1 MIKEY
6 AIVSRT
12 WNAFST
18 IIAKLQRFTLDPL
31 RTFDLEFMIG
41 FIIQRRARK
50 HHLQQFSIGAETLK
64 RPEMVSNICYE
75 QSDWANLNLM

>member
-1 MIKEY
+1 MI
-6 AIVSRT
+6 S
-12 WNAFST
+12 
-18 IIAKLQRFTLDPL
+18 
-31 RTFDLEFMIG
+31 

-64 RPEMVSNICYE
+64 WPEMVSNICYE